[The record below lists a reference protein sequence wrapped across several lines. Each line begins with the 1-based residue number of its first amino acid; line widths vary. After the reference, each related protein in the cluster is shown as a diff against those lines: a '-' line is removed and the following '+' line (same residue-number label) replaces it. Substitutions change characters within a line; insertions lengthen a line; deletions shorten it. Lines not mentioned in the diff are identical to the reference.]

1 MKISAGTAART
12 IWLAVALLNQV
23 LIPGINEVG
32 DLFEKGRYFLPQLIA
47 SAEAMKEAID
57 EGKEIPVTISASDLC
72 EILKEQFEGGFS
84 VENRVTGDKI
94 TWEKT
99 GYVNKGAIQ
108 YVIKDF
114 NN

>member
-1 MKISAGTAART
+1 MLSHFNSKATEGVAADFIAKYT
-12 IWLAVALLNQV
+12 DKFGKETLNQF
-23 LIPGINEVG
+23 G
-32 DLFEKGRYFLPQLIA
+32 A
-47 SAEAMKEAID
+47 SAYDCVYTIYEAMKEAID